1 MGGVP
6 QDLQQSLGNSFVD
19 PMIIFAEGYA
29 PKGTS
34 SVSQHF
40 LLQSPLCFEKLVL
53 GESLASPK
61 ELEYS
66 RQTYGERCTWSP

>member
-6 QDLQQSLGNSFVD
+6 QHLQQSLGNSFAD
-19 PMIIFAEGYA
+19 PMIIFAEGCA

-53 GESLASPK
+53 GESFG
-61 ELEYS
+61 S
-66 RQTYGERCTWSP
+66 RRKLGVS